1 MQAHDEPQHQNT
13 NAPWLLDCVYL
24 LQVENSQGDN
34 KLLHLQ
40 TNKFVKLWH
49 LTKMPTT
56 PIIIKQ
62 MHVLETLDD
71 MPQGLKITN
80 EENNIIPVSDWIVGL
95 DYGKEFMTMINM
107 KKNMIPTTTKIM
119 TSTITN
125 TKNEWKQVSRYS
137 TRAK

>member
-1 MQAHDEPQHQNT
+1 
-13 NAPWLLDCVYL
+13 
-24 LQVENSQGDN
+24 
-34 KLLHLQ
+34 
-40 TNKFVKLWH
+40 
-49 LTKMPTT
+49 MPTT

-80 EENNIIPVSDWIVGL
+80 EENNIIPVSAWIAGL
-95 DYGKEFMTMINM
+95 NYGKEFMTMINM

-125 TKNEWKQVSRYS
+125 TKNE
-137 TRAK
+137 